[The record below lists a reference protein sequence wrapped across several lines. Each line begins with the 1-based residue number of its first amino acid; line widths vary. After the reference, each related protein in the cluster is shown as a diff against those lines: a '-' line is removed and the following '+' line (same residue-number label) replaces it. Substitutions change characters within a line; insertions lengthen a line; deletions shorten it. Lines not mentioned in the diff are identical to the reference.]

1 MQAYQVL
8 DEQNNPVAEY
18 NSLDYARHEAESLTF
33 LHADHYYHVET
44 VDLFPPLQQ

>member
-18 NSLDYARHEAESLTF
+18 SNLDCALHDAENLTF
-33 LHADHYYHVET
+33 WHAEHYYHVEEI
-44 VDLFPPLQQ
+44 DLMAH